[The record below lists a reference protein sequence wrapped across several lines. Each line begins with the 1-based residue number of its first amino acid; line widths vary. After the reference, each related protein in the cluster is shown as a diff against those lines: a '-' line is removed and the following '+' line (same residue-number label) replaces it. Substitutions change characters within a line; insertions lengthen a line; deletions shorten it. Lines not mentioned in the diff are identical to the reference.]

1 MREGHDGRQYTP
13 VVATEYQRWPSAVL
27 SRATTRAHRGSS
39 ATDVGFGLVVLAG
52 DAVILLG
59 PSYGAGETISPCPAA
74 HTPVLAFK
82 FDCVRRRCRKP
93 GQLTT
98 RRDALARPS
107 MLADNKDE

>member
-52 DAVILLG
+52 DAVIFLG

-74 HTPVLAFK
+74 HTPVLASNSIA
-82 FDCVRRRCRKP
+82 CGGGVGSP
-93 GQLTT
+93 
-98 RRDALARPS
+98 ANSRPEG
-107 MLADNKDE
+107 MPWLVQAC